1 MADTAL
7 TEATNNQINA
17 AKQEIYDYVKIR
29 LGDGMVEVE
38 LDPRHLENAKRSKRI
53 HTTGRSN
60 SCQ

>member
-38 LDPRHLENAKRSKRI
+38 LDPRHLENAKRI